1 MYTLVVIV
9 RYKLTNNSI
18 CYELIDKYSNGEVR
32 AGAGEMTQYG
42 THMHIH
48 T

>member
-18 CYELIDKYSNGEVR
+18 CYELIDIDSNGERSR

-42 THMHIH
+42 THIH